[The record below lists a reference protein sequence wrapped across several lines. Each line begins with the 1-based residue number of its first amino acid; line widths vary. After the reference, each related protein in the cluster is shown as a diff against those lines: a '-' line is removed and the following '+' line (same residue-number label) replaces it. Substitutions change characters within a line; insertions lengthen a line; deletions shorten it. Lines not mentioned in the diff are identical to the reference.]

1 MNFTLSNCKQL
12 SSQASS
18 SEDVCMFSHWFVKFS
33 FYLDILCGP
42 KKQHFRKFQWI
53 WGVFFTMKELQDLL
67 DAFPYWLLIVLPVFI
82 ALSPYNPVCDASE
95 LNFPIH
101 RLAQY
106 EISGNRF
113 GSKAAAISIEART
126 ANAANTN
133 LLRKIVIAR
142 LQGKPGIG

>member
-1 MNFTLSNCKQL
+1 
-12 SSQASS
+12 
-18 SEDVCMFSHWFVKFS
+18 
-33 FYLDILCGP
+33 
-42 KKQHFRKFQWI
+42 
-53 WGVFFTMKELQDLL
+53 MKEIQDLM

-113 GSKAAAISIEART
+113 GSKSAAISIEART
-126 ANAANTN
+126 AHAVNTN
-133 LLRKIVIAR
+133 LLRKIVIAK
-142 LQGKPGIG
+142 LQGKRSQLHTQKKPYQDLISKTF

>member
-1 MNFTLSNCKQL
+1 
-12 SSQASS
+12 
-18 SEDVCMFSHWFVKFS
+18 
-33 FYLDILCGP
+33 
-42 KKQHFRKFQWI
+42 
-53 WGVFFTMKELQDLL
+53 MKEIQDLM

-113 GSKAAAISIEART
+113 GSKSAAISIEART
-126 ANAANTN
+126 AHAVNTN
-133 LLRKIVIAR
+133 LLRKIVIAK
-142 LQGKPGIG
+142 LQGKEAKSKETLSRLDLKSLDIRLNHLLKYDA